1 MCCCCCLRLQV
12 MADTFALQ
20 STSLANICQQCRIG
34 KIELTC
40 GRRDCACRQL
50 PCAANADMHRIMVS
64 YCAGIYAPIC
74 LKKAVDALGGVV
86 NQAAVHRT
94 VQALL
99 LSGVCRVFNT
109 LAKEAQGP
117 MFTPV
122 AQVCLHLSHWPS
134 TARRLEG
141 KGTGSGAEP
150 CSHYH
155 GCHWTAVTCSAL

>member
-1 MCCCCCLRLQV
+1 M
-12 MADTFALQ
+12 
-20 STSLANICQQCRIG
+20 QC
-34 KIELTC
+34 
-40 GRRDCACRQL
+40 
-50 PCAANADMHRIMVS
+50 IMMR

-99 LSGVCRVFNT
+99 LSGLCRVFNT

-122 AQVCLHLSHWPS
+122 AQVRLPLSHL
-134 TARRLEG
+134 ALHCEGRLKEP
-141 KGTGSGAEP
+141 TGGSSE
-150 CSHYH
+150 
-155 GCHWTAVTCSAL
+155 TCSQF

>member
-1 MCCCCCLRLQV
+1 MHVGSCTPFV
-12 MADTFALQ
+12 
-20 STSLANICQQCRIG
+20 
-34 KIELTC
+34 
-40 GRRDCACRQL
+40 
-50 PCAANADMHRIMVS
+50 ANADMHRIMIS
-64 YCAGIYAPIC
+64 HCAGIYAPIC

-122 AQVCLHLSHWPS
+122 AQVCLSPVS
-134 TARRLEG
+134 P
-141 KGTGSGAEP
+141 GTTLRGA
-150 CSHYH
+150 
-155 GCHWTAVTCSAL
+155 